1 MTQIIYDDF
10 LYNADMWWDRAVTCH
25 KNGDFALSPQGDIQY
40 TSSAPQAI
48 LQKVFLWMSTAKG
61 EIPGRPDI
69 GCCIRTYFH
78 KKATPSNFS
87 MMQREIE
94 RELNDQ
100 IPELGVKSVTV
111 KGMAGEAG
119 RIDAV
124 SITVLTR
131 NYGKLDM
138 STTENNMDTMN
149 AALQSMTEAIAFIQE
164 NNQ

>member
-1 MTQIIYDDF
+1 MTIEIYDDF
-10 LYNADMWWDRAVTCH
+10 LFNADLGWDKAITCH
-25 KNGDFALSPQGDIQY
+25 RNGDLALSPQRDIMY

-69 GCCIRTYFH
+69 GCCIRSYFH
-78 KKATPSNFS
+78 RKATPSNFAV
-87 MMQREIE
+87 MQREIE

-100 IPELGVKSVTV
+100 IPELGVQSVTV
-111 KGMAGEAG
+111 AGLADTYG
-119 RIDAV
+119 RIEGIT
-124 SITVLTR
+124 ITVLTR

-149 AALQSMTEAIAFIQE
+149 AALESMTEAISFIQE
-164 NNQ
+164 SNQ